1 MKLAVIP
8 ARGGSKRIPRKNIKP
23 FFGKPII
30 GWSIEAAQ
38 QAGCFDRIVVS
49 TDDEEIAEVARTFG
63 AETPFMRPPELAND
77 HAGTTPVV
85 AHAAQW
91 FVDQGVP
98 PELVCCIYATAPF
111 IQHDDLAT
119 GLSLMQSQDIDYA
132 FAVTR
137 FPSPIQRA
145 LRIRTDGRVEMF
157 DPTQFHMRSQDLEAA
172 WHDVGQFYWGRTQ
185 AWLQQRPVFSPR
197 SAPIVL
203 PGHRVQDIDSPEDWV
218 RAEALF
224 QLLQGPMFRDTGD
237 GIAGMR
243 PQEQTG

>member
-111 IQHDDLAT
+111 VRAEDILHGLRKIQQ
-119 GLSLMQSQDIDYA
+119 GRWDYA
-132 FAVTR
+132 FSATL
-137 FPSPIQRA
+137 FEAPIQRA
-145 LRIRTDGRVEMF
+145 LKLTADGGVTMF
-157 DPTQFHMRSQDLEAA
+157 QPEQFMSRSQDLEPA
-172 WHDVGQFYWGRTQ
+172 WHDAAQFYWGRSA
-185 AWLQQRPVFSPR
+185 AWLEHKQIFSGTATVVALPR
-197 SAPIVL
+197 Y
-203 PGHRVQDIDSPEDWV
+203 RVHDIDTPDDWFC
-218 RAEALF
+218 AELMYAAWLAR
-224 QLLQGPMFRDTGD
+224 QQPRE
-237 GIAGMR
+237 
-243 PQEQTG
+243 PS